1 MFNMKIERTTKVQ
14 KQDEKA
20 VKTIIPATIRDVMD
34 IKIGTEL
41 KWTLENEKEVKIRK
55 IDE

>member
-1 MFNMKIERTTKVQ
+1 MKITRETKVQ

-34 IKIGTEL
+34 IEVGTTL
-41 KWTLENEKEVKIRK
+41 IWTLENENEIKIRK
-55 IDE
+55 KSEK